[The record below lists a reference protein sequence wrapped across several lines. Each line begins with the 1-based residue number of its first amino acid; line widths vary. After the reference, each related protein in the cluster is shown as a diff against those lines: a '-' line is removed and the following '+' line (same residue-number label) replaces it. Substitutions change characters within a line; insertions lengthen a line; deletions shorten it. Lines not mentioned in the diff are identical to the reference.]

1 MSKNNIGT
9 VTDRLL
15 AEFGSKPMTIRTE
28 AGALVIRANGQE
40 SRFVGW
46 QDMNLEEII
55 GTVRGEIRESVNQR
69 VLING

>member
-1 MSKNNIGT
+1 MGT
-9 VTDRLL
+9 ITDRLL

-28 AGALVIRANGQE
+28 AGSLVIKANGQE

-46 QDMNLEEII
+46 QDMNLEDII
-55 GTVRGEIRESVNQR
+55 STVRGEIHESVDRR